1 MDIYLLLFLLIV
13 LAGSV
18 TVYVYYLKEKKA
30 ELDAVRRGVCP
41 KCRQNTIFVSDARSH
56 GCSGTKTVH
65 IVCEACGYENSF
77 TIRSGRCGGGSCG
90 V

>member
-1 MDIYLLLFLLIV
+1 MDIYLVLFLLIV

-18 TVYVYYLKEKKA
+18 TVYVYYLKEKRA
-30 ELDAVRRGVCP
+30 ELDAVRRGICP
-41 KCRQNTIFVSDARSH
+41 KCRQNTVIASDERNH

-77 TIRSGRCGGGSCG
+77 TIDARGCAGGCHI
-90 V
+90 

>member
-1 MDIYLLLFLLIV
+1 MDIYLLLFLIIV

-18 TVYVYYLKEKKA
+18 SVYLFYLKEKKE

-41 KCRQNTIFVSDARSH
+41 KCKHNTISITDSRSH
-56 GCSGTKTVH
+56 GCSGTQTIH
-65 IVCEACGYENSF
+65 IVCETCGYENSF
-77 TIRSGRCGGGSCG
+77 TIHGGGCGGGSCG